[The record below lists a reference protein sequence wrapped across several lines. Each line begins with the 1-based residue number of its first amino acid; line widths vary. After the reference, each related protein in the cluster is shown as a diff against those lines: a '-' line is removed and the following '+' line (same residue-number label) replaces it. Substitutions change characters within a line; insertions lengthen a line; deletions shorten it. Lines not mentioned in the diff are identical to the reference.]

1 MNIMNT
7 FYGYYTDIP
16 GRNIVMT
23 FGSGIWTTEHVKAL
37 LGDVLK
43 VGRRFGGKWAYIAD
57 PTGIDATIPKE
68 VSAEFIRLHKKVEEE
83 GCTAIAFLDGKTAI
97 MQKMSQMHQDSS
109 ASKLLVGHF
118 EEETEALDWLHSIG
132 I

>member
-1 MNIMNT
+1 MKIMNT

-37 LGDVLK
+37 IGDVLR
-43 VGRRFGGKWAYIAD
+43 VGKKFGGRWAYIAD
-57 PTGIDATIPKE
+57 PTGIDAIIPKE
-68 VSAEFIRLHKKVEEE
+68 VSAEFIRLHKRVEEE
-83 GCTAIAFLDGKTAI
+83 GCSAIAFLDGKTAI
-97 MQKMSQMHQDSS
+97 MQKMSQMHQDIS

-118 EEETEALDWLHSIG
+118 EEEKDALDWLNSIG